1 MKTKMSNINTYL
13 ANANE
18 PLTATNYNEIDA
30 LVFAQLSYVPF
41 EKIFKDYTK
50 LCMSVCRFAQVIVE
64 QGAVKQSNTFNTYAW
79 EIIPNSYYENC
90 SETKKTFLRNLSRSR
105 RFERC
110 SIHHFCA
117 VLTQDSQW
125 AAFTVDIDEGNGVIS
140 MRGTDKTAAGWEE
153 DLQLGYSVIGTGAQ
167 LAAFRYIKESKVQKL
182 YLTGHSKGGSNVS
195 SAYAMSNPYVRDK
208 IICIHNFDGPGVNP
222 EFAANYR
229 DGYKELQFKLYNYY
243 PRDSIVG
250 LLLNDNPG
258 NTYYMETDVAAIYGK
273 LSIIAQH
280 DAFTWKIENG
290 EFLLAEQSCISD
302 KLNHVTDELLRVT
315 NREQRLYLINLL
327 ERMAVPEMIAG
338 EFDGVPGKIAAA
350 LGGFAKAPQK
360 ERKAF
365 YKAVFIFMKSVL
377 WK

>member
-18 PLTATNYNEIDA
+18 SLTATNYNEIDV
-30 LVFAQLSYVPF
+30 LVLAQLSYVPF

-50 LCMSVCRFAQVIVE
+50 LCMSVCRFAQV
-64 QGAVKQSNTFNTYAW
+64 
-79 EIIPNSYYENC
+79 
-90 SETKKTFLRNLSRSR
+90 
-105 RFERC
+105 
-110 SIHHFCA
+110 
-117 VLTQDSQW
+117 
-125 AAFTVDIDEGNGVIS
+125 
-140 MRGTDKTAAGWEE
+140 
-153 DLQLGYSVIGTGAQ
+153 
-167 LAAFRYIKESKVQKL
+167 
-182 YLTGHSKGGSNVS
+182 
-195 SAYAMSNPYVRDK
+195 
-208 IICIHNFDGPGVNP
+208 
-222 EFAANYR
+222 
-229 DGYKELQFKLYNYY
+229 
-243 PRDSIVG
+243 
-250 LLLNDNPG
+250 
-258 NTYYMETDVAAIYGK
+258 
-273 LSIIAQH
+273 IAQH